1 MSFTVL
7 KAGLQTTLQGAPFT
21 GHRYLGMPA
30 AGAADCLSLALA
42 NFLVGKSFDAI
53 AIEITLTD
61 ALFQMNEP
69 CSVAVVGAA
78 EYVRINGHAH
88 PQHQT
93 LKVLAGDKVDIGPS
107 RPGCRTYLA
116 ISAEINADRL
126 LGGQSTY
133 LAAALGGFHGR
144 ALRKDDI
151 ISFAPDSPV
160 TDVERFTPQNLKLH
174 YSDDH
179 VLRII
184 RGPETANAHAGVL
197 DDLCV
202 SAYAVGARANR
213 MGLALEGAPLNASN
227 SSNMPSAAVFPGT
240 IQLTPSGQPYLLG
253 PDAQTTGG
261 YPRIAQVIRADR
273 HLIGQLGSGSR
284 IQFVQ
289 TTTERATEIYREKL
303 SLLSSWLGQIK
314 LW

>member
-1 MSFTVL
+1 MSITVL
-7 KAGLQTTLQGAPFT
+7 NAGLQSSLQGAPFT
-21 GHRYLGMPA
+21 GHRHLGMPA

-42 NFLVGKSFDAI
+42 NFLVGKSYGEI
-53 AIEITLTD
+53 AIEITLTG
-61 ALFQMNEP
+61 ALFRMNEP
-69 CSVAVVGAA
+69 GSIAVVGAA
-78 EYVRINGHAH
+78 EHVRINGQDR
-88 PQHQT
+88 PRHQT
-93 LKVLAGDKVDIGPS
+93 LKVMTGDQIDIGPS

-116 ISAEINADRL
+116 TAAKIHADHL
-126 LGGQSTY
+126 LGGQSTC

-144 ALRKDDI
+144 ALRNDDVI
-151 ISFAPDSPV
+151 AFTPDSPV
-160 TDVERFTPQNLKLH
+160 TELQRTTPEDLRPH
-174 YSDDH
+174 FSDNH
-179 VLRII
+179 VLRITP
-184 RGPETANAHAGVL
+184 GPEADTRNENVL
-197 DDLCV
+197 DDLCL
-202 SAYAVGARANR
+202 APYAVGARASR
-213 MGLALEGAPLNASN
+213 MGLALEGGALSACD

-240 IQLTPSGQPYLLG
+240 IQLPPSGQPYLLG

-261 YPRIAQVIRADR
+261 YPRIAQIIRADR

>member
-1 MSFTVL
+1 MSIAVL

-21 GHRYLGMPA
+21 GHRHLGMPA

-42 NFLVGKSFDAI
+42 NFLVGKSFDEI

-61 ALFQMNEP
+61 VIFQMNEP
-69 CSVAVVGAA
+69 CSIGVVGGA
-78 EYVRINGHAH
+78 EYVRINGKDH

-93 LKVLAGDKVDIGPS
+93 SRMDIGDKLHIGPS

-116 ISAEINADRL
+116 ISEKISANSL

-133 LAAALGGFHGR
+133 LAAGLGGFHGR
-144 ALRKDDI
+144 ALK
-151 ISFAPDSPV
+151 
-160 TDVERFTPQNLKLH
+160 TEDVITFTPNSPHINIERTTPEDLRPH

-179 VLRII
+179 ILRITP
-184 RGPETANAHAGVL
+184 GPEAS
-197 DDLCV
+197 DLHDGLLNDL
-202 SAYAVGARANR
+202 SLRHYTVGARANR
-213 MGLALEGAPLNASN
+213 MGIALDGEPLMAGE

-240 IQLTPSGQPYLLG
+240 VQLPPNGQPYLLG

-284 IQFVQ
+284 IQFVH
-289 TTTERATEIYREKL
+289 TTAERATEIHREKL
-303 SLLSSWLGQIK
+303 SLLFSWLGKIN

>member
-1 MSFTVL
+1 MSITVL

-21 GHRYLGMPA
+21 GHRHLGMPA

-42 NFLVGKSFDAI
+42 NFLVGKSFGEI

-61 ALFQMNEP
+61 AVFQMNEP
-69 CSVAVVGAA
+69 CSIAVVGAA
-78 EYVRINGHAH
+78 EYVRINGHDQ

-93 LKVLAGDKVDIGPS
+93 VKVMAADKVDIGPS

-116 ISAEINADRL
+116 ISAEIHADRL
-126 LGGQSTY
+126 LGGRSTY
-133 LAAALGGFHGR
+133 LAAGLGGFHGR
-144 ALRKDDI
+144 AFKAEDVI
-151 ISFAPDSPV
+151 TFTPDSPV
-160 TDVERFTPQNLKLH
+160 TDVERTTPEDLRPH
-174 YSDDH
+174 FSDDH
-179 VLRII
+179 VLRVIP
-184 RGPETANAHAGVL
+184 GPEAGKPTESIL
-197 DDLCV
+197 NDLCLRP
-202 SAYAVGARANR
+202 YAVGARVNR
-213 MGLALEGAPLNASN
+213 MGLALEGAPLSARD

-240 IQLTPSGQPYLLG
+240 IQLPPSGQPYLLG

-273 HLIGQLGSGSR
+273 HLIGQMGSGSR

-289 TTTERATEIYREKL
+289 TTAERATEIYQEKL

>member
-1 MSFTVL
+1 MSITVL

-21 GHRYLGMPA
+21 GNRHLGMPA

-42 NFLVGKSFDAI
+42 NFLVGKFFEAI
-53 AIEITLTD
+53 AIEIALTD
-61 ALFQMNEP
+61 AVFEINEP
-69 CSVAVVGAA
+69 CSIAVVGAA
-78 EYVRINGHAH
+78 QYVRINGHAH

-93 LKVLAGDKVDIGPS
+93 LKIMAGDKVDIGPS

-116 ISAEINADRL
+116 ISAEIHADRL
-126 LGGQSTY
+126 LGSQSTY
-133 LAAALGGFHGR
+133 LAAGLGGFHGR
-144 ALRKDDI
+144 ALRKNDVI
-151 ISFAPDSPV
+151 AFTQNSPV
-160 TDVERFTPQNLKLH
+160 TDRDRTTPDDLRPH

-179 VLRII
+179 VLRITA
-184 RGPETANAHAGVL
+184 GPEAVQPDKSMLNN
-197 DDLCV
+197 LCQ
-202 SAYAVGARANR
+202 SPYAVGARANR
-213 MGLALEGAPLNASN
+213 MGMALEGKPLTVRD

-240 IQLTPSGQPYLLG
+240 IQLPPSGQPYLLG

-261 YPRIAQVIRADR
+261 YPRIAQVIKADR

-289 TTTERATEIYREKL
+289 TTAERATEIYREKL

>member
-1 MSFTVL
+1 MSIRVL

-21 GHRYLGMPA
+21 GHRHLGMPA

-42 NFLVGKSFDAI
+42 NYLVDKPSDEI

-61 ALFQMNEP
+61 AMFEIDKP
-69 CSVAVVGAA
+69 CSIAVVGAA
-78 EYVRINGHAH
+78 EYVRINDQDH

-93 LKVLAGDKVDIGPS
+93 LKLNAGDNLHIGPS

-116 ISAEINADRL
+116 ISAEIRAEQL
-126 LGGQSTY
+126 LGGRSTY
-133 LAAALGGFHGR
+133 LAAGLGGFQGR
-144 ALRKDDI
+144 SLKNQDI
-151 ISFAPDSPV
+151 ITFSQTAPAM
-160 TDVERFTPQNLKLH
+160 DVDRTTPPSLRPR

-179 VLRII
+179 VLRVTA
-184 RGPETANAHAGVL
+184 GPEAIKPREGIL
-197 DDLCV
+197 EDLCLRP
-202 SAYAVGARANR
+202 YAVGARASR
-213 MGLALEGAPLNASN
+213 MGMALEASPLGTDE

-240 IQLTPSGQPYLLG
+240 IQLPPSGQPYLLG

-284 IQFVQ
+284 IQLVP
-289 TTTERATEIYREKL
+289 TTVERATEIYREKL
-303 SLLSSWLGQIK
+303 SLLSSWLGQIN

>member
-1 MSFTVL
+1 MSITIL

-21 GHRYLGMPA
+21 GHRHLGMPA

-42 NFLVGKSFDAI
+42 NFLVGKPYGEI

-61 ALFQMNEP
+61 AILEMNE
-69 CSVAVVGAA
+69 SRSIGVVGGA
-78 EYVRINGHAH
+78 EYVRINGKDH

-93 LKVLAGDKVDIGPS
+93 LKLLAGDKLHIGPS

-116 ISAEINADRL
+116 ISAEIHADRL

-133 LAAALGGFHGR
+133 LAAGLGGFHGR
-144 ALRKDDI
+144 ALKTEDI
-151 ISFAPDSPV
+151 ITFSPDSSAM
-160 TDVERFTPQNLKLH
+160 DVDRTTPESLRPH

-179 VLRII
+179 VLRVT
-184 RGPETANAHAGVL
+184 RGPEANKPDDGVL
-197 DDLCV
+197 KDFCLRP
-202 SAYAVGARANR
+202 YAVGARANR
-213 MGLALEGAPLNASN
+213 MGMALEGAPLSASE
-227 SSNMPSAAVFPGT
+227 SSNMQSAAVFPGT
-240 IQLTPSGQPYLLG
+240 IQLPPSGQPYLLG

-303 SLLSSWLGQIK
+303 SLLSSWLGQIN

>member
-1 MSFTVL
+1 MSITVL

-21 GHRYLGMPA
+21 GHRHLGMPA

-42 NFLVGKSFDAI
+42 NFLVGKSSGAI
-53 AIEITLTD
+53 GLEITLTD
-61 ALFQMNEP
+61 ALFQLNEP
-69 CSVAVVGAA
+69 CSIAIVGAA
-78 EYVRINGHAH
+78 EYVRINGQDH

-93 LKVLAGDKVDIGPS
+93 LKIIAGDKVEIGPS

-116 ISAEINADRL
+116 ISADIHANHL

-133 LAAALGGFHGR
+133 LAAGLGGYHGR
-144 ALRKDDI
+144 ALKTDDVI
-151 ISFAPDSPV
+151 AFTPNSPV
-160 TDVERFTPQNLKLH
+160 TEVKRTTPENLRPH
-174 YSDDH
+174 YSDDN
-179 VLRII
+179 VLRVTS
-184 RGPETANAHAGVL
+184 GPEAIKPNESIL
-197 DDLCV
+197 DDLCL
-202 SAYAVGARANR
+202 SPYAVGARANR
-213 MGLALEGAPLNASN
+213 MGLALEGAPLSARE

-240 IQLTPSGQPYLLG
+240 IQLPPSGQPYLLG

-284 IQFVQ
+284 IQFVR

>member
-1 MSFTVL
+1 MSITVI

-21 GHRYLGMPA
+21 GHRHLGMPA

-42 NFLVGKSFDAI
+42 NVLVGKSFDEI
-53 AIEITLTD
+53 AMEVTLTD
-61 ALFQMNEP
+61 AIFQSNVP
-69 CSVAVVGAA
+69 CSIAVVGGAA
-78 EYVRINGHAH
+78 YVRINGQDH

-93 LKVLAGDKVDIGPS
+93 LRLAAGDNIHIGPS

-116 ISAEINADRL
+116 ISTEIEAEHL

-133 LAAALGGFHGR
+133 LAAGLGGFHGR
-144 ALRKDDI
+144 ALKAEDMIAFADDPPNTEP
-151 ISFAPDSPV
+151 ARTTPDDLRPY
-160 TDVERFTPQNLKLH
+160 

-184 RGPETANAHAGVL
+184 GGPEADGPNKSIL
-197 DDLCV
+197 DDLCIKP
-202 SAYAVGARANR
+202 YTIGARANR
-213 MGLALEGAPLNASN
+213 MGLALEGTALLASE

-240 IQLTPSGQPYLLG
+240 IQLPPSGQPYLLG

-261 YPRIAQVIRADR
+261 YPRIAQVIKADR

-284 IQFVQ
+284 VRFVE
-289 TTTERATEIYREKL
+289 TTPQRAAEIYQEKL